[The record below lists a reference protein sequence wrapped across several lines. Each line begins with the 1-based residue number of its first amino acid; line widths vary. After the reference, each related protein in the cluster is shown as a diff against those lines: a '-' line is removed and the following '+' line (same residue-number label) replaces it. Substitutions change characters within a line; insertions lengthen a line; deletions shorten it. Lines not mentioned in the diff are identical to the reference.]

1 MTTTRT
7 HLVIINS
14 ARGSI
19 ESDIEEFFSLILSAG
34 AAINDITYVD
44 SQRFYR
50 RSLIGSGKIQEIKEQ
65 VVTKC
70 SDLVVFNHPLTP
82 SQERNL
88 EQAISCRVID
98 RTRLILDI
106 FAQRAVTKTGKLQVE
121 LAQLNHLSTRLV
133 RGWMHLERQKGGI
146 GLRGPGETQL
156 ETDRRLIQQRIK
168 SIKKRLMKIKK

>member
-1 MTTTRT
+1 MIASNDKITRA

-14 ARGSI
+14 AKGSI
-19 ESDIEEFFSLILSAG
+19 ESDVEEFISLILSAG
-34 AAINDITYVD
+34 AAINGITYVD

-88 EQAISCRVID
+88 
-98 RTRLILDI
+98 
-106 FAQRAVTKTGKLQVE
+106 
-121 LAQLNHLSTRLV
+121 
-133 RGWMHLERQKGGI
+133 
-146 GLRGPGETQL
+146 
-156 ETDRRLIQQRIK
+156 
-168 SIKKRLMKIKK
+168 

>member
-1 MTTTRT
+1 MFAYNDKVTRA

-14 ARGSI
+14 AKGSI
-19 ESDIEEFFSLILSAG
+19 ESDVEEFISLILSAG

-65 VVTKC
+65 VVNKC

-88 EQAISCRVID
+88 EKKKAFLSLQTMTSIHGRSCP
-98 RTRLILDI
+98 
-106 FAQRAVTKTGKLQVE
+106 VTWKYYIPTTWTVVTLVFM
-121 LAQLNHLSTRLV
+121 LNPR
-133 RGWMHLERQKGGI
+133 
-146 GLRGPGETQL
+146 
-156 ETDRRLIQQRIK
+156 
-168 SIKKRLMKIKK
+168 

>member
-1 MTTTRT
+1 MIASNDSTTRA

-14 ARGSI
+14 AKGSI
-19 ESDIEEFFSLILSAG
+19 ESDSEEFFSLVLSAG

-44 SQRFYR
+44 SRRFYR
-50 RSLIGSGKIQEIKEQ
+50 RSLIGAGKIQEITKK
-65 VVTKC
+65 VATKC
-70 SDLVVFNHPLTP
+70 SDLVVFNHSLTP

-121 LAQLNHLSTRLV
+121 LAQLNHLSTRLI
-133 RGWMHLERQKGGI
+133 RGIYFFCSSGVNPLKFLMQFCPAICCCLGIYLLSNRGI
-146 GLRGPGETQL
+146 GTW
-156 ETDRRLIQQRIK
+156 
-168 SIKKRLMKIKK
+168 